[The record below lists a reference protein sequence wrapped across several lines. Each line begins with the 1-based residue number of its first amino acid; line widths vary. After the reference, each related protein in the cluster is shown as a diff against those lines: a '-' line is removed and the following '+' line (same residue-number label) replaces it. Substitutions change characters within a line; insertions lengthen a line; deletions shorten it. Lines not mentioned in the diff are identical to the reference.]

1 MGKGKLKIF
10 DLTKGYMYGVCIKE
24 NIKENIRDNNNKIK
38 KQKLAKRSIKKNLLI
53 VKKLI

>member
-10 DLTKGYMYGVCIKE
+10 DLTKGCMYGVC
-24 NIKENIRDNNNKIK
+24 IKENIRDNNNKIK